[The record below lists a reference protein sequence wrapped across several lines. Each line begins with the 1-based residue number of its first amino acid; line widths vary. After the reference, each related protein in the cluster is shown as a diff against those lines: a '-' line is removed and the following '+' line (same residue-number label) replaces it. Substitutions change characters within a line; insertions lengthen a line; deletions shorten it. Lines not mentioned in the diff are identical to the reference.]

1 MKGKKQRFSG
11 QQSRKRKKKEGRKNS
26 RKMGGKK
33 ERFSGQQLEEKGNK
47 RKKELQKL
55 GDIFGGF

>member
-1 MKGKKQRFSG
+1 
-11 QQSRKRKKKEGRKNS
+11 
-26 RKMGGKK
+26 MGEKK